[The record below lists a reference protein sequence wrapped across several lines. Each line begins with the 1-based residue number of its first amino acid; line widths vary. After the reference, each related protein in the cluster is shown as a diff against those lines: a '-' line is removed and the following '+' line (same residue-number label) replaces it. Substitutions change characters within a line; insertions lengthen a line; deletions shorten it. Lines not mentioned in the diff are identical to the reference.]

1 MIKEFLNSDLNDN
14 SSSLFHA
21 NIASLKKYLDDL
33 HNLVS
38 IIKLQIQ
45 VIGICEHK
53 IKKGSCLNVSL
64 HGTNNLYSWSCQIF
78 P

>member
-14 SSSLFHA
+14 SSRLFHA
-21 NIASLKKYLDDL
+21 NIASPKKYLDDL
-33 HNLVS
+33 HNLVT

-53 IKKGSCLNVSL
+53 IKNGSCLNVSL
-64 HGTNNLYSWSCQIF
+64 HGTNNPYSWSCQIF
-78 P
+78 H